1 MTPPASVKP
10 KRYTLAFLTDQ
21 WQWETDLAETTLEQ
35 ARAAAREA
43 LETLVRE
50 EAPELACVTLLE
62 NDRKIGVWDW
72 VEMQSYWTAL

>member
-1 MTPPASVKP
+1 MDAKP
-10 KRYTLAFLTDQ
+10 GRYTLAFLTDQ

-62 NDRKIGVWDW
+62 DDRKIGVWDW